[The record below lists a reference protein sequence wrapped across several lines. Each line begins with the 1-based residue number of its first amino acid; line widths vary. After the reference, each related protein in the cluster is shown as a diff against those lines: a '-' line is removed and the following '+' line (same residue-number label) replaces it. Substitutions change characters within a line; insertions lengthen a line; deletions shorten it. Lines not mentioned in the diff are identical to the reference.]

1 MADAPVLVV
10 QMQRMGD
17 LILTFPLLSR
27 LVLAAPER
35 PLWVLAEPCF
45 FRELMPLTPD
55 GVTYMDPGMAA
66 ALLHTPLDTVI
77 NLSHREEAARLAGG
91 VPARRREGVFSRS
104 SGLYVRGAWAL
115 YRQSIVHNNRHNLFH
130 WADLQALD
138 LLSADLFARPA
149 WPLPRRSGGTGRVGL
164 FVGASEPEKRPDPPF
179 WGELARRLAARGAQ
193 PVFLGGPG
201 DRALAEEAARHAR
214 LGPQSNLAGRF
225 RLAELA
231 RFFAVLDL
239 VVTPDTGPMHL
250 AAWTGTPVLNLSLGP
265 VNAWETGPVPP
276 GHLVLRPNL
285 SCSGC
290 WCCTGALRCRTA
302 FVPGRVAALVAALL
316 RGERPR
322 PLPGLELFAT
332 ARKQGRFELIPQW
345 EKEPGPRENAR
356 NALSLFWREWFCAC
370 LGGPLPPLDPAL
382 AADLPAAQPVL
393 AGVLGRAAVRLGN
406 RLAQN
411 LRRNRLADDD
421 FRHGMPPAARPLAGY
436 VQLLLEN
443 GEYSRQAGRDALELT
458 DALAA
463 ALRGVLPR
471 QPLPLASVR
480 SGGAGAGR

>member
-27 LVLAAPER
+27 LRLADPGR

-45 FRELMPLTPD
+45 FRELMPLTPA
-55 GVTYMDPGMAA
+55 GVTYMGPDMAA
-66 ALLHTPLDTVI
+66 ALSRTPLDTVI
-77 NLSHREEAARLAGG
+77 NLSHRKEAAHLAGS
-91 VPARRREGVFSRS
+91 VPARRREGIFSRA

-138 LLSADLFARPA
+138 PVSADLFARPA
-149 WPLPRRSGGTGRVGL
+149 WPLPRRPAGTGRVGL
-164 FVGASEPEKRPDPPF
+164 FVGASEPEKRPDAAF
-179 WGELARRLAARGAQ
+179 WGELARRLAAKGIQ

-201 DRALAEEAARHAR
+201 DVPTAAEAARHAR

-225 RLAELA
+225 RLSALA
-231 RFFAVLDL
+231 RFFSALDL

-285 SCSGC
+285 SCTGC
-290 WCCTGALRCRTA
+290 WCCTAALRCRAA
-302 FVPGRVAALVAALL
+302 FVPGRIAALVAALL

-322 PLPGLELFAT
+322 ALPGLGLFAT
-332 ARKQGRFELIPQW
+332 ARRQGRFELLPQW
-345 EKEPGPRENAR
+345 EKDLDRFGNSR

-370 LGGPLPPLDPAL
+370 LGGALPPLDPGI
-382 AADLPAAQPVL
+382 AADLAAAYPALV
-393 AGVLGRAAVRLGN
+393 GVLGRAAVRLGN
-406 RLAQN
+406 RLSQS

-421 FRHGMPPAARPLAGY
+421 FRQDMPPAARPLAGY

-443 GEYSRQAGRDALELT
+443 GEYSRQAGGDALELA
-458 DALAA
+458 DALAG
-463 ALRGVLPR
+463 ALRGALPR

-480 SGGAGAGR
+480 SGEAGADC